1 LAAATG
7 VSVKV
12 LESWLEGRAEPTSW
26 QMGRL
31 IVAVDAQLWMEVYGP
46 VHEEAQRL
54 FEAKLAQQRDFAER
68 EQASLNALS
77 GKPKD

>member
-1 LAAATG
+1 MKTRSLVVGYFPAIFLAK
-7 VSVKV
+7 S
-12 LESWLEGRAEPTSW
+12 
-26 QMGRL
+26 
-31 IVAVDAQLWMEVYGP
+31 DAPHSTEVEVYGP

-68 EQASLNALS
+68 EQAVLSSLS

>member
-1 LAAATG
+1 
-7 VSVKV
+7 
-12 LESWLEGRAEPTSW
+12 
-26 QMGRL
+26 MGRL

-68 EQASLNALS
+68 EQAALSSLS